1 MSVVQLFI
9 DARKMARVDIS
20 IHADLRLA
28 LPYIR
33 ITYER
38 FQTVLSTA
46 YVSEF
51 RSGRI
56 FHPLIRFSPL
66 PLRVQ
71 LYPPDPVLPSILNCG
86 NRPYDDFSR
95 VQKRSWREMNV
106 LLSFVANAAL
116 FRRTRMQ
123 AVYTYH

>member
-56 FHPLIRFSPL
+56 FHPLIRFSPP

-71 LYPPDPVLPSILNCG
+71 LYPDPMLPSILNCG

-95 VQKRSWREMNV
+95 VQKRSRREMNV

-116 FRRTRMQ
+116 FRGT
-123 AVYTYH
+123 